1 MESSGKPLA
10 WRAGETN
17 SAKTAKLERAG
28 WKLGTPKEFL
38 GLTEEEAALIDIKI
52 ALARGIKERRL
63 SLRLTQED
71 FAKQLRSSQSR
82 IAKMEASDA
91 TVSMDFLVRSLLVL
105 GATTQE
111 VGRVIAKSSAA
122 PAA

>member
-1 MESSGKPLA
+1 MDES
-10 WRAGETN
+10 
-17 SAKTAKLERAG
+17 KTAKLERAG

-38 GLTEEEAALIDIKI
+38 GLTDEEAALIEIKL
-52 ALARGIKERRL
+52 ALARGVKDRRR
-63 SLRLTQED
+63 SLRLTQEE

-91 TVSMDFLVRSLLVL
+91 TVSMDFLVRSFLAL

-111 VGRVIAKSSAA
+111 VGRVIAQSSAV

>member
-1 MESSGKPLA
+1 MKEARTK
-10 WRAGETN
+10 
-17 SAKTAKLERAG
+17 KLEKAG
-28 WKLGTPKEFL
+28 WKLGTTKEFL
-38 GLTEEEAALIDIKI
+38 ELTDEEATLIEIKLG
-52 ALARGIKERRL
+52 LARGIKERRL

-71 FAKQLRSSQSR
+71 LAKRLKSSQSR

-111 VGRVIAKSSAA
+111 VARVIATSPV
-122 PAA
+122 PAAKITYVT

>member
-1 MESSGKPLA
+1 MDEAK
-10 WRAGETN
+10 AGR
-17 SAKTAKLERAG
+17 LQGAG

-38 GLTEEEAALIDIKI
+38 GLTDEETALIEIRV
-52 ALARGIKERRL
+52 ALARVIRERRL

-71 FAKQLRSSQSR
+71 LAKQLRSSQSR

-111 VGRVIAKSSAA
+111 VGGVIARGSAV

>member
-1 MESSGKPLA
+1 MEES
-10 WRAGETN
+10 
-17 SAKTAKLERAG
+17 KTAKLERAG
-28 WKLGTPKEFL
+28 WKLGTPKDFL
-38 GLTEEEAALIDIKI
+38 GLTDEEAALIEIKL
-52 ALARGIKERRL
+52 ALARGIKERRRL
-63 SLRLTQED
+63 LRLTQAE

-91 TVSMDFLVRSLLVL
+91 TVSMDFLVRSFLAL

-111 VGRVIAKSSAA
+111 VGRVIAQSSAV

>member
-1 MESSGKPLA
+1 MNE
-10 WRAGETN
+10 
-17 SAKTAKLERAG
+17 AKTGKLERAG
-28 WKLGTPKEFL
+28 WKLGTLKEFL
-38 GLTEEEAALIDIKI
+38 GLTDEEAALIEIKF
-52 ALARGIKERRL
+52 ALARGIKERRR

-71 FAKQLRSSQSR
+71 LAKQLRSSQSR

-111 VGRVIAKSSAA
+111 LPPGPG
-122 PAA
+122 PAWSWKKHG